1 MAHRLAPQAKVDIDE
16 ISYYIFEA
24 TSSFDLADRLVDSL
38 YERFVLLARYPHA
51 GRQRDDLWPGLRMFP
66 VGDYL
71 VLYRIDG
78 KDVVI
83 DRVVHGSRDL
93 EALFDE

>member
-1 MAHRLAPQAKVDIDE
+1 MAHRLAPQAKLDIDD
-16 ISYYIFEA
+16 IAYYIFDA
-24 TSSFDLADRLVDSL
+24 TGSLELADRLVDSL
-38 YERFVLLARYPHA
+38 YERFVLMAKYPHA
-51 GRQRDDLWPGLRMFP
+51 GRQRDDLWPGMRMFP

-93 EALFDE
+93 ERLFDE

>member
-1 MAHRLAPQAKVDIDE
+1 MAHRLAPQAKVDLDDIA
-16 ISYYIFEA
+16 YYIFEA
-24 TSSFDLADRLVDSL
+24 TGSFELADRLLDSL
-38 YERFVLLARYPHA
+38 YERFFLLATYPHA
-51 GRQRDDLWPGLRMFP
+51 GRQRDDLWPGMRMFP

-93 EALFDE
+93 DALFDE